1 MVHFSGATI
10 GHDDD
15 FCDNR
20 GKKFSNNHPI
30 AENAV
35 MSQYYYSLALFSVG
49 VCFCL
54 ALARSNLLATAL
66 SDPCIIPGK
75 VLIMCAD
82 TFGLMADAFG

>member
-10 GHDDD
+10 GHDD

-20 GKKFSNNHPI
+20 GKKFSNDPI